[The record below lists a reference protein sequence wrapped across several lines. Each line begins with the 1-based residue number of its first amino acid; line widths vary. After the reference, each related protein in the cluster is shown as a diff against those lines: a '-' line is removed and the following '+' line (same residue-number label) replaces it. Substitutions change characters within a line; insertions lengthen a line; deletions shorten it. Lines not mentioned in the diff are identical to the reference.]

1 MADDIGVSARQATIT
16 RKTGE
21 TDIHL
26 DLVLDGSGEYTIDSG
41 VPFLD
46 HMLTLFA
53 VHGFFN
59 LRLDADGDTE
69 VDDHHTVEDIGICLG
84 QAFAGALGN
93 KSGIRRYG
101 SCYMPMDETLVR
113 VVVDLSNRPYL
124 HYDAPVADQ
133 KLGTFD
139 TCLAKEFARAFSQHA
154 GVTLHVDLLHGENSH
169 HIIEAVFKGLGRA
182 MNEATT
188 PLGTGS
194 IMSSKG
200 CL

>member
-1 MADDIGVSARQATIT
+1 MADEMEVSTRQATIT

-26 DLVLDGSGEYTIDSG
+26 DLEVDGTGEYAIDSG

-53 VHGFFN
+53 VHGHFN

-84 QAFAGALGN
+84 QAFARALGP
-93 KSGIRRYG
+93 KGGIRRYG

-124 HYDAPVADQ
+124 HYMVPVADQ

-139 TCLAKEFARAFSQHA
+139 TCLAKEFARAFCQHA
-154 GVTLHVDLLHGENSH
+154 GATLHVDLQHGENSH

-182 MNEATT
+182 MNEATSS
-188 PLGTGS
+188 TGS
-194 IMSSKG
+194 GAVMSSKG